1 MTIIDF
7 IIIFLLAFV
16 TACGFFFGLIRV
28 LGAIATIIISILT
41 AGLFFEILA
50 PILQPYVLNN
60 ENLSRVIAF
69 IAIYWASS
77 LFLSFAVKIAN
88 KIFDL
93 PVLKTVNRL
102 LGGFA
107 SLLGST
113 VILSILFYL
122 IDKYAWAENLT
133 QLLGQSVL
141 IKYLLAIG
149 KYASWVIP
157 GL

>member
-7 IIIFLLAFV
+7 IIIFLLSFAA
-16 TACGFFFGLIRV
+16 ACGFFFGLIRV
-28 LGAIATIIISILT
+28 LGAIATIIMSILI
-41 AGLFFEILA
+41 AGLFFETLS
-50 PILQPYVLNN
+50 PILQLYLLNN

-69 IAIYWASS
+69 IAIYWVSS

-133 QLLGQSVL
+133 QLLAQSVL
-141 IKYLLAIG
+141 IVYLIDIG
-149 KYASWVIP
+149 KYVSWVIP

>member
-7 IIIFLLAFV
+7 IIIFLLSFAA
-16 TACGFFFGLIRV
+16 ACGFFFGLIRV
-28 LGAIATIIISILT
+28 LGAIATIIMSILI
-41 AGLFFEILA
+41 AGLFFETLS
-50 PILQPYVLNN
+50 PILQPYLLNN

-69 IAIYWASS
+69 IAIYWVSS

-133 QLLGQSVL
+133 QLLAQSVL
-141 IKYLLAIG
+141 IVYLIDIG
-149 KYASWVIP
+149 KYVSWVIP

>member
-7 IIIFLLAFV
+7 IIIFLLAFS
-16 TACGFFFGLIRV
+16 ASCGFFFGLIRV
-28 LGAIATIIISILT
+28 LGAIATIIISILI
-41 AGLFFEILA
+41 AGLFFEILSQ
-50 PILQPYVLNN
+50 ILRPYLLNN

-69 IAIYWASS
+69 IAIYWVSS

-88 KIFDL
+88 KIFNL

-107 SLLGST
+107 SLLGSAI
-113 VILSILFYL
+113 ILSIFFYL
-122 IDKYAWAENLT
+122 IEKYAWVEDLT
-133 QLLGQSVL
+133 KLLGNSIL
-141 IKYLLAIG
+141 IKYLLEIG
-149 KYASWVIP
+149 KYASWGIP

>member
-7 IIIFLLAFV
+7 IIIFLLSFA

-28 LGAIATIIISILT
+28 LGAIATIIMSILI
-41 AGLFFEILA
+41 AGLFFETLS
-50 PILQPYVLNN
+50 PILQPYLLNN

-69 IAIYWASS
+69 IAIYWVSS

-133 QLLGQSVL
+133 QLLAQSVL
-141 IKYLLAIG
+141 IVYLIDIG
-149 KYASWVIP
+149 KYVSWVIP